1 MTIRAG
7 RGSVLVTK
15 FSSLSDFLFLPVHVR
30 AGRAERSPGFRRA
43 HHAVALR
50 LSWRFHSTCSCFAA
64 KAGCRPRYN
73 ANPFYR
79 LFQKHCL
86 QTRSTEPVVFDATGT
101 FAVPARV
108 LEGHIEHENTSVTQV
123 VERLCALWIG
133 AMTYHVSSPCAG
145 RRLLPGTIAVSLL
158 PGKHGRRSAG
168 PKGWSSVQFHPALR
182 RLAGAPFG

>member
-15 FSSLSDFLFLPVHVR
+15 FSSLSDFLFLPVHVG

-101 FAVPARV
+101 FAIPARV

-145 RRLLPGTIAVSLL
+145 PTPAARHDCGFTCPWQA
-158 PGKHGRRSAG
+158 RSAFRG
-168 PKGWSSVQFHPALR
+168 PKGWSSVQFHLR
-182 RLAGAPFG
+182 CDD